1 MEDIKVVLD
10 ADIKGLKNG
19 MDEVQK
25 ELAQTAV
32 AAGKLDSTLKRSRA
46 GSNQAAN
53 ALQNLGRVAQDAQ
66 FGFIG
71 ISNNLNPL
79 LESFQR
85 LKKESGSSS
94 AALKLLVG
102 SLSGAGGVG
111 LALSLV
117 TAIIGFATSGFGA
130 WTHGLSNNKKALDA
144 NAKAAKEASDAYKEI
159 VNSVGKE
166 AASIS
171 VIVEQL
177 KNENITR
184 QQRSA
189 LIQQLQKDA
198 PAYFATLDKEKS
210 TIDDIT
216 RAYNNYA
223 ASLYSIIQARAIEKQ
238 LDEVVARRIALQA
251 ESVKRI
257 TQTVSVSGQLV
268 TAQNKVYDSQVKTNR
283 SLNEYQKFASGA
295 VALTESET
303 NELRN
308 LVETEKILTRELA
321 RLKPIDVKIGG
332 EKAAKDVEKA
342 AKDVVTVSDVLKKL
356 RHDLEVLN
364 KEGFVFGFDPTP
376 EKISALK
383 TAIKTLF
390 DKFNLSTADKPVVEL
405 GVEIN
410 ELETAQRL
418 KATVAN
424 IESRNLAPPIPFPLS
439 VTPPSS
445 ISIKK
450 ALIPISDELKA
461 FQENTAALFVN
472 LMEGVGAAIASIS
485 TGGRGLSSVFEGILG
500 LLGDFL
506 VQAGK
511 AAIAASKIML
521 AFKTINKNPIT
532 GFVAGLAA
540 IVVGTALRSI
550 KLSGFAQGGFVNGPG
565 TSTSDSIPA
574 RLSKGEYIINAAT
587 VAQYGKAF
595 FDRINGGGSPQNG
608 GFANGGLVTGS
619 IGGGQ
624 VITVHVVGHMRNK
637 EIYFANQQA
646 TRTMGR
652 NN

>member
-184 QQRSA
+184 KERSA
-189 LIQQLQKDA
+189 LIQQLQKEA
-198 PAYFATLDKEKS
+198 PAYFATLDKEKA
-210 TIDDIT
+210 TIDQIT
-216 RAYNNYA
+216 QAYDKYA
-223 ASLYSIIQARAIEKQ
+223 ASLNKIITARVLEKQ
-238 LDEVVARRIALQA
+238 LEGVV
-251 ESVKRI
+251 SKRI
-257 TQTVSVSGQLV
+257 ELQKKQLAFTKKEVDEQGRLNNIRSVSIDKE
-268 TAQNKVYDSQVKTNR
+268 TTDET
-283 SLNEYQKFASGA
+283 EYQRFRSGRG
-295 VALTESET
+295 ALTKAE
-303 NELRN
+303 NIELKN
-308 LVETEKILTRELA
+308 LLQTEKSLTAELA
-321 RLKPIDVKIGG
+321 KIKPIDIKIGG
-332 EKAAKDVEKA
+332 DKA